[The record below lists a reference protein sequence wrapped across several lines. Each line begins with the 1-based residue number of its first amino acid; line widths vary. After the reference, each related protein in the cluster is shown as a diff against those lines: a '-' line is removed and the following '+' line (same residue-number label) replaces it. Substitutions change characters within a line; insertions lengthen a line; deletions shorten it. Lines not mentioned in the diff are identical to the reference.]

1 MTKNH
6 DLEPTSS
13 SFGDCSNCELAGELI
28 GYLDY
33 ESAAETSS
41 DESEGHQVV
50 DFRLDVKKLRA
61 LRRILEISPD
71 LAAFVTEMKALG
83 ICPLSMV
90 ENENVEIVKAMVPIR
105 ACVSFDLVYRPG
117 VQIDQE

>member
-1 MTKNH
+1 MANNH
-6 DLEPTSS
+6 ELEPSS
-13 SFGDCSNCELAGELI
+13 PSFGDCSNCDLAGELM
-28 GYLDY
+28 GYLDHK
-33 ESAAETSS
+33 SATEPSS
-41 DESEGHQVV
+41 DEGEDHLAV
-50 DFRLDVKKLRA
+50 DFGLDAKKQRA
-61 LRRILEISPD
+61 LRRILELSPD

-90 ENENVEIVKAMVPIR
+90 ENENSEIVRVIVPLG